1 MAGNNQKGAAMT
13 IDLQE
18 KVALVTGASR
28 GIGTAIARVLAS
40 HGAAVVVNYLRAK
53 DKAESLAKS
62 IVESGGRALAM
73 QADVRDR
80 GAVIRMVEAA
90 AKQLGTIDILVNN
103 ANIDFPIK
111 SFAELSWPDI
121 SAKLTGEI
129 GALVHCCQAVL
140 PGMMESKGGKIILI
154 SSTLSRDPGF
164 GFAAHCTAKAAV
176 DSMARTMALELG
188 PANIKVNVVGPGLTK
203 TDATAGL
210 PPEIHEQTAAHTP
223 LRRVAEPEDVA
234 GVVLFLAS
242 ELSDYLTG
250 QYIPVNGG
258 RFML

>member
-1 MAGNNQKGAAMT
+1 MA
-13 IDLQE
+13 IDLQG
-18 KVALVTGASR
+18 KVVLVTGASR
-28 GIGTAIARVLAS
+28 GIGAAVARQLAA
-40 HGAAVVVNYLRAK
+40 HGAAVVINYLDSKDRA
-53 DKAESLAKS
+53 ETMAKEIAAS
-62 IVESGGRALAM
+62 CGRALAV

-80 GAVIRMVEAA
+80 AAVERMVAA
-90 AKQLGTIDILVNN
+90 AAEQLGTIDTLVNN

-111 SFAELSWPDI
+111 PFAELSWPDI

-129 GALVHCCQAVL
+129 GALVNCAQAVL
-140 PGMMESKGGKIILI
+140 PGMREKKNGNIILV

-164 GFAAHCTAKAAV
+164 GFAAHCAAKAAV

-188 PANIKVNVVGPGLTK
+188 PANIRVNVVGPGLTK
-203 TDATAGL
+203 TDATASL

-223 LRRVAEPEDVA
+223 LRRVAMPEDVA
-234 GVVLFLAS
+234 RVVLFLAS
-242 ELSDYLTG
+242 DLSDYLTG